1 MKVNNEVLEKFFKIL
16 DFEESYFEELPNKE
30 KIKIENLK
38 ILIKRLKKYNYEKHE
53 LRYILR
59 INPSLFYLSEKQV
72 EEIEKVIDLLE
83 EYGDVRE
90 VIYANPLV
98 LNKKSNEI
106 KDSVEFLKEYME
118 SSDNAEELLDENV
131 EIYTLS
137 KETLQKSFEEI
148 ERYLKDK
155 QKVKKLVNE
164 IPVIIGITDINAM
177 LKYIF

>member
-1 MKVNNEVLEKFFKIL
+1 MNVNNEVLEKFFKIL

-30 KIKIENLK
+30 KIKIDNLK

-59 INPSLFYLSEKQV
+59 INPSLYYLNDEDIK
-72 EEIEKVIDLLE
+72 EIEKVIDLLE

-106 KDSVEFLKEYME
+106 KDSVEYLKEYME

-148 ERYLKDK
+148 EKYLKDK

>member
-1 MKVNNEVLEKFFKIL
+1 MNGNNDVMEKFFKIL
-16 DFEESYFEELPNKE
+16 GFEESYFKDMPNKE
-30 KIKIENLK
+30 KIEINNLK

-59 INPSLFYLSEKQV
+59 INPSLFYLSKEKV
-72 EEIEKVIDLLE
+72 EEIGKVIDLLE
-83 EYGDVRE
+83 KYGDERE

-98 LNKKSNEI
+98 LNKKSDEI
-106 KDSVEFLKEYME
+106 KDSVEYLKEYME

-148 ERYLKDK
+148 EKYLKDK

>member
-1 MKVNNEVLEKFFKIL
+1 MNVNNEVLEKFFKIL
-16 DFEESYFEELPNKE
+16 DFEESYFAELPNKE
-30 KIKIENLK
+30 KIKIDNLK

-59 INPSLFYLSEKQV
+59 INPSLYYLNDEDIK
-72 EEIEKVIDLLE
+72 EIEKVIDLLE

-106 KDSVEFLKEYME
+106 KDSVEYLKEYME

-137 KETLQKSFEEI
+137 RETLQKSFEEI
-148 ERYLKDK
+148 EKYLKDK